1 MKKVFA
7 LLLTGLLAMGM
18 VGCGG
23 SSTVDENTLVMAT
36 NAEFPPYEYYE
47 ADEIVG
53 IDVEIGEAI
62 AEKLGMELQI
72 EDMGYDAII
81 TAVSSGKADF
91 GIAGMTVTTDRLRA
105 VDFSI
110 PYTTA
115 IQMVI
120 VKEGS
125 DIKEAKDLLK
135 EGANNLVGVQIGTT
149 GDLYT
154 SRDIEQA
161 GLGTVERY
169 SKGSD
174 AVWALMD
181 GKIDCVVID
190 KEPAREFV
198 EMNEGLTMLPTE
210 YAIEEYAICFAK
222 DSELTEKVNTA
233 LEELIADGT
242 VDGIIHKYLT
252 TE

>member
-1 MKKVFA
+1 MKKIVA
-7 LLLTGLLAMGM
+7 LLLTGILAMGA

-23 SSTVDENTLVMAT
+23 TKTADENTLIMAT

-47 ADEIVG
+47 ADEIIG
-53 IDVEIGEAI
+53 IDVEIAQAI
-62 AEKLGMELQI
+62 AQKLDMELQI

-81 TAVSSGKADF
+81 TAVSSGKAHL

-105 VDFSI
+105 VDFSM

-120 VKEGS
+120 VKEDS

-135 EGANNLVGVQIGTT
+135 EGADHLVGVQIGTT

-169 SKGSD
+169 SMGSD

-198 EMNEGLTMLPTE
+198 EMNEGLKMLPTE

-222 DSELTEKVNTA
+222 DSELTQKVNTA
-233 LEELIADGT
+233 LKELIEDGT
-242 VDGIIHKYLT
+242 VDSIIHKYLT
-252 TE
+252 AE

>member
-1 MKKVFA
+1 MKKAFA
-7 LLLTGLLAMGM
+7 LLLTAVLAMGV
-18 VGCGG
+18 VGCSGEEKA
-23 SSTVDENTLVMAT
+23 ENALVMAT

-47 ADEIVG
+47 AEEIVG

-125 DIKEAKDLLK
+125 HIKEAKDLLK
-135 EGANNLVGVQIGTT
+135 EGSNNLVGVQIGTT

-233 LEELIADGT
+233 LKELIEDGT
-242 VDGIIHKYLT
+242 VDAINQKYLT
-252 TE
+252 AE